1 MRTPL
6 QAVLFEL
13 WRTSRLQL
21 LLVFGFQ
28 FAVVLLMYSGVL
40 DGRNSG
46 EATVQ
51 VLCGI
56 FIMFSTATS
65 AFSQSWR
72 NTFET
77 NHIGFSFRLG
87 FVRPIST
94 TQLVAVPMVFIVMV
108 SPLCYLLPALLFN
121 WLISITGYQQ
131 SVPLLGPSL
140 LAACVAA
147 CLVAVAWTSTTI
159 VGRAFG
165 LVAFGGGLIASLA
178 MYHLHVDPSEPLII
192 AIATPGY
199 FDFSWYEYA
208 AFILLPVI
216 AMCVTVV
223 AVDRQRHGDRWQ
235 FDRVGQWWRKLSIP
249 TPASDGRHQPFRSPL
264 AAQCWFE
271 MRRFGF
277 KLLILGVFVPLI
289 PLAMVTL
296 GTLAFP
302 GREGAPWF
310 WLIAI
315 GFCPLVYQ
323 MIGADGAIG
332 LKYRQGSLQFSA
344 FDATRAMPNDQLIA
358 IKLLMIALCSL
369 FGWLWMVL
377 ATGAYAVM
385 AGEVQWWVQLGQT
398 FSASVGD
405 VPVLWWIAGGCSLV
419 LLYISSTSML
429 LALGMWIPLRPG
441 VFMFSLVAGITHMVL
456 AIWDAKHGWSLRNIW
471 TAEGWLVA
479 AAIVIGSGLALRKAL
494 TSGYLGKQLL
504 VWTLCL
510 WAIYV
515 STAIAMFLKAP
526 SGVTLPP
533 VLIAIGA
540 AGLLVPLASAAI
552 APLAL
557 ASHRHR

>member
-6 QAVLFEL
+6 QAVLWEL
-13 WRTSRLQL
+13 WRTSQLQL

-28 FAVVLLMYSGVL
+28 FAIVLLMYSAVF

-56 FIMFSTATS
+56 FIIFSTATS

-94 TQLVAVPMVFIVMV
+94 TQLVAVPMVFVVMV
-108 SPLCYLLPALLFN
+108 APLCYLLPALLFN
-121 WLISITGYQQ
+121 WLIGITSYEH

-140 LAACVAA
+140 LAACIAA
-147 CLVAVAWTSTTI
+147 CLVAVAWTPTTI

-165 LVAFGGGLIASLA
+165 LVAVGGGLIASLA
-178 MYHLHVDPSEPLII
+178 MYHLHEVRSEPLII
-192 AIATPGY
+192 AIAKPGY

-208 AFILLPVI
+208 ALIMLPAI
-216 AMCVTVV
+216 AMCVTVI

-235 FDRVGQWWRKLSIP
+235 FARLGPRWRKLSIP
-249 TPASDGRHQPFRSPL
+249 VPANRSWHQPFSSPL

-271 MRRFGF
+271 MRRFGV
-277 KLLILGVFVPLI
+277 KLLILGLLAPLI
-289 PLAMVTL
+289 PLAVVTF
-296 GTLAFP
+296 GSLAFA

-310 WLIAI
+310 WLIAT

-332 LKYRQGSLQFSA
+332 LRYKQGVLHFSA
-344 FDATRAMPNDQLIA
+344 FDATRAMPNDRLIA
-358 IKLLMIALCSL
+358 IKLLLISLCSL
-369 FGWLWMVL
+369 VGWLWMVL
-377 ATGAYAVM
+377 ATGAYAIM
-385 AGEVQWWVQLGQT
+385 SGEVQWWVQLGQAV
-398 FSASVGD
+398 SAAVGEVSVI
-405 VPVLWWIAGGCSLV
+405 WWIAGACCLV
-419 LLYISSTSML
+419 LLYISSTATL
-429 LALGMWIPLRPG
+429 LGLGMLFPLYPG
-441 VFMFSLVAGITHMVL
+441 FFVFSLVAAISHLVL
-456 AIWDAKHGWSLRNIW
+456 AIWDAKHGWELHYFWIS
-471 TAEGWLVA
+471 EGWLLAV
-479 AAIVIGSGLALRKAL
+479 VMVLGSGLALRKAL
-494 TSGYLGKQLL
+494 VSRSLGKQLF
-504 VWTLCL
+504 VGMFCL

-515 STAIAMFLKAP
+515 STAIAMFFRAP
-526 SGVTLPP
+526 SGASIPP
-533 VLIAIGA
+533 VVIAIGA
-540 AGLLVPLASAAI
+540 AGLLVPLASAAF

-557 ASHRHR
+557 ASHRHG